1 MDWMEERYNPNLIKP
16 KDTKWELSEDEV
28 TNLFDEELEQYSEL
42 FVKVEIPRQ
51 LKAWMITQRE
61 EWLLRL
67 IDPKDAT
74 VWLKA
79 NNRLHLD
86 KKDPVIDPLKTL

>member
-1 MDWMEERYNPNLIKP
+1 MDWKDEKYIPNINECE
-16 KDTKWELSEDEV
+16 WECREDEV
-28 TNLFDEELEQYSEL
+28 TNIFDKELKEYSEL

-51 LKAWMITQRE
+51 LKAWMISERE
-61 EWLLRL
+61 KWLLEL
-67 IDPKDAT
+67 IDPTDAT

-86 KKDPVIDPLKTL
+86 KKDPKIDPLKTL

>member
-1 MDWMEERYNPNLIKP
+1 MDW
-16 KDTKWELSEDEV
+16 KDEKYIPSNDEKWECNEDEM
-28 TNLFDEELEQYSEL
+28 TNIFDKELDQYSEL

-51 LKAWMITQRE
+51 LKAWIISERE
-61 EWLLRL
+61 KWLLEL
-67 IDPKDAT
+67 IAPTDAT

-86 KKDPVIDPLKTL
+86 KKDPKIDPLKTL

>member
-1 MDWMEERYNPNLIKP
+1 MEEKYNPNLIKSNECNW
-16 KDTKWELSEDEV
+16 DCTDEEI
-28 TNLFDEELEQYSEL
+28 TELFDEELNQYSEL

-51 LKAWMITQRE
+51 LKEWMINERE
-61 EWLLRL
+61 KWLLEL
-67 IDPKDAT
+67 IDPTDAT

-86 KKDPVIDPLKTL
+86 KKDPKIDPLKTL